1 VKFEAV
7 FHLKLLQ
14 SEKILPIGRRK
25 PNLGIVSRMETIHKM
40 EFNFSPQHH
49 LMVHGVIHPLERQ
62 MQSKGKEAER
72 LDD

>member
-1 VKFEAV
+1 V
-7 FHLKLLQ
+7 Q
-14 SEKILPIGRRK
+14 PEKILPIGRRK

-49 LMVHGVIHPLERQ
+49 LMVHELMHPWQRLL
-62 MQSKGKEAER
+62 QSECKEER